1 MNSDVHPAV
10 AALVL
15 IMTGLA
21 VGVWVWGSGA
31 AARLGGPAELSM
43 GPDGHSYVQIQNYLV
58 EHDESGAYLRT
69 HDLEAMDVE
78 LFLGGYAFFSN
89 GDILLRRGPDPR
101 SFLDNLRA
109 YGRET
114 NRKSIDPEDPR
125 SGLFR
130 CDLETSACERF
141 GQPWI
146 DFKAAYSVFIDRQTD
161 EVYISDTTRHLLRK
175 YSSAGVELARPVEGF
190 KFPNQLLVHEG
201 QLLVAD
207 TNHHAVRILEPQTS
221 TFGDAVDRKDVV
233 PGAAEIVR
241 QTWPSH
247 FAQVGEEWW
256 VNNMQTGMNNG
267 GIYVFDSDWD
277 YLRSLELPPG
287 ADPISILAVGE
298 TAWVSDWNND
308 VVRRFSLAGEPLT
321 HLESAGFESILA
333 ESRQQRLRFTWLS
346 YSGAGVVAFMLLGL
360 FVRAFA
366 VSMNK
371 KPVQRSAETSD
382 AAPQADTAPLR
393 LEPDDK
399 LRKRMNRT
407 LMVVGL
413 LALLGTGLLIYLTSQ
428 TGKPEMLAVLVLP
441 LAGAGAIVM
450 LSVWLNGANW
460 GTAVM
465 VDGKTVTL
473 RDHTGRQS
481 SCPIRQVRYDDS
493 AIATQDVVVVL
504 GRAQARIYDQDDI
517 RERLLPRLAEAQKV
531 GPFEM
536 LKIQIQLWHPH
547 GVVTVVALIG
557 LIAYGVYQLAA

>member
-15 IMTGLA
+15 IMTGVA
-21 VGVWVWGSGA
+21 VSVWVWGSGA
-31 AARLGGPAELSM
+31 AARLGGPAELNA

-58 EHDESGAYLRT
+58 EHDEEGAYLRT

-114 NRKSIDPEDPR
+114 NRKSIVPKDPR

-130 CDLETSACERF
+130 CDLESFACERF
-141 GQPWI
+141 GQQWI

-175 YSSAGVELARPVEGF
+175 YSSAGVELAPPVEGF
-190 KFPNQLLVHEG
+190 RFPNQLTVHDG
-201 QLLVAD
+201 RLFVAD
-207 TNHHAVRILEPQTS
+207 TNHHAVRILEPQSS
-221 TFGDAVDRKDVV
+221 TFGNAVDRKDVV
-233 PGAAEIVR
+233 PGAAEIVD

-247 FAQVGEEWW
+247 FARIGEEWW

-267 GIYVFDSDWD
+267 GIYVFDRDWN
-277 YLRSLELPPG
+277 YLRSIELPPG
-287 ADPISILAVGE
+287 ADPISILAVGD

-308 VVRRFSLAGEPLT
+308 VVRRFSLAGEPLG
-321 HLESAGFESILA
+321 HLESAGLRAILA
-333 ESRQQRLRFTWLS
+333 ESRQQRLRFTLLS
-346 YSGAGVVAFMLLGL
+346 YSGAALVAFMLLSL
-360 FVRAFA
+360 MVRAFA
-366 VSMNK
+366 LSMNK
-371 KPVQRSAETSD
+371 KPVVRTAEPGD
-382 AAPQADTAPLR
+382 DAPQPDTAPLR

-399 LRKRMNRT
+399 LRRRMNRT
-407 LMVVGL
+407 LVVIGF
-413 LALLGTGLLIYLTSQ
+413 LALLGAGLLVYLSGQ
-428 TGKPEMLAVLVLP
+428 AGKPEMLAVLIVP
-441 LAGAGAIVM
+441 LAGAFAIVM
-450 LSVWLNGANW
+450 LSAWVNNANW
-460 GTAVM
+460 GTAVV

-493 AIATQDVVVVL
+493 AIATRDVVVVL
-504 GRAQARIYDQDDI
+504 GRPQARIYDQDEV
-517 RERLLPRLAEAQKV
+517 RERLLPRLGEARKV
-531 GPFEM
+531 GSFEM
-536 LKIQIQLWHPH
+536 LKILIQLGHPH
-547 GVVTVVALIG
+547 GIVTVLAVIG
-557 LIAYGVYQLAA
+557 IIAYGAYHLAA